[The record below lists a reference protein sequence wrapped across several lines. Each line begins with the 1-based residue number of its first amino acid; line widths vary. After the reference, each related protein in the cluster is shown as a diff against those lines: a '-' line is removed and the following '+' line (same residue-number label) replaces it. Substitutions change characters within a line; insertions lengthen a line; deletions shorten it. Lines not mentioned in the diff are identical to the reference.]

1 MTHGDII
8 RMAQE
13 AEIFA
18 EGFCNGI
25 GDPEQDDWFGAY
37 NDRFAFLVA
46 AAEREA
52 CAQVCDALA
61 EQDTVTNYYR
71 VAALAIR
78 ARGHV

>member
-1 MTHGDII
+1 MTRDDLDSIT
-8 RMAQE
+8 QE
-13 AEIFA
+13 AGQEFGKELKHFA
-18 EGFCNGI
+18 M
-25 GDPEQDDWFGAY
+25 
-37 NDRFAFLVA
+37 RVA